1 MQRNGFRYP
10 NDAMAGQ
17 LGQSPRDR
25 KDIKIADFEPTPSN
39 ARRV

>member
-25 KDIKIADFEPTPSN
+25 VDDEMAELTDA
-39 ARRV
+39 AR